1 MSVLSC
7 IRNMCGSPPR
17 DWGRYLRT
25 SSESRSVPIA
35 IPAPQLQIDFAFALE
50 QIRGLYL
57 QHALSEAV
65 GKLDIKDIDAEL
77 ARIVPSTSLT
87 QLATRGLR
95 GELMFAVPSLLS
107 SSPRLLG
114 YYRLLLGFSQKAF
127 YTTQFGLI
135 GFKSMVREGHA
146 HGGPIQAPR

>member
-1 MSVLSC
+1 M
-7 IRNMCGSPPR
+7 
-17 DWGRYLRT
+17 
-25 SSESRSVPIA
+25 PIS

-65 GKLDIKDIDAEL
+65 GKLDIKNIDAEL
-77 ARIVPSTSLT
+77 ARIVPSASLT

-127 YTTQFGLI
+127 YTTQFGLTR
-135 GFKSMVREGHA
+135 FKSMEEKGRA
-146 HGGPIQAPR
+146 YRGPI

>member
-1 MSVLSC
+1 M
-7 IRNMCGSPPR
+7 
-17 DWGRYLRT
+17 
-25 SSESRSVPIA
+25 PIS
-35 IPAPQLQIDFAFALE
+35 IPVPQLQIDFAFALE

-65 GKLDIKDIDAEL
+65 GKLDIKNIDAEL
-77 ARIVPSTSLT
+77 ARIVPSASLT

-127 YTTQFGLI
+127 YTTQFGLT
-135 GFKSMVREGHA
+135 GFKSMEEKGALTAAQSKRLDELCPALVGSA
-146 HGGPIQAPR
+146 AALLASAPGYACR